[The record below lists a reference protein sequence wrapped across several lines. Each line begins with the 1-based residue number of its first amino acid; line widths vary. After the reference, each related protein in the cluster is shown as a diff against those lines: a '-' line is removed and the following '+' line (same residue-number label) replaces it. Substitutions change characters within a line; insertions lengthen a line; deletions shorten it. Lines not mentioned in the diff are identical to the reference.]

1 MSSVPEDSY
10 FRRYPVVSYFLLTF
24 LVSWSGALAIAAPS
38 LARGQAVPKM
48 SGIVMFPAMLLGP
61 SVSGILM
68 TWITGGKD
76 ALRDLVARARRWR
89 LPLRWYAVLLI
100 PPALI
105 LIVLF
110 CFTIFASP
118 AFTPNN
124 FYVGILFGVPAGIL
138 EEIGWMGFAFPT
150 MQLKSNA
157 LAAALVLG
165 LLWGFWHLP
174 VITFLG
180 AATPHGAYWA
190 PFFLAFVFAMT
201 AMRVLIAWLY
211 VNTKS
216 VFLAQ
221 LMHVS
226 STGALV
232 IFSPPVS
239 PKLEAAWYAVYGCAL
254 WLVVGMIAV
263 SRGRELRKRESL
275 SAEESGHHL

>member
-1 MSSVPEDSY
+1 
-10 FRRYPVVSYFLLTF
+10 
-24 LVSWSGALAIAAPS
+24 
-38 LARGQAVPKM
+38 
-48 SGIVMFPAMLLGP
+48 MFPAMLLGP
-61 SVSGILM
+61 SINGFVM
-68 TWITGGKD
+68 TWITGG
-76 ALRDLVARARRWR
+76 RDGLHDLLARTRRWR
-89 LPLRWYAVLLI
+89 LPLPWYAVLLI

-110 CFTIFASP
+110 LLKTFISP
-118 AFTPNN
+118 AFAPNN

-138 EEIGWMGFAFPT
+138 EEIGWMGFAFPK

-157 LAAALVLG
+157 LTAALVLG
-165 LLWGFWHLP
+165 LLWGLWHLP

-180 AATPHGAYWA
+180 AATPHGTYWV

-201 AMRVLIAWLY
+201 AMRMLIAWLY

-216 VFLAQ
+216 VLLAQ

-239 PKLEAAWYAVYGCAL
+239 PKLEAAWYAMYGCAL
-254 WLVVGMIAV
+254 WSVVGVISV
-263 SRGRELRKRESL
+263 GRGRELRKGESL
-275 SAEESGHHL
+275 SAEAGGNHL